1 MSTKVSGSPIA
12 VKTLCERQAPM
23 SRRGRHA
30 LRPAT
35 QLLGL
40 RLAATVVERSQ
51 NRIRGS
57 DRANAYF
64 GRDEFV
70 LHSPASR
77 DESECVGQ
85 DHTTFMVECIRR
97 ILSTVWTLKT
107 ITVRG
112 ESLMARDQL
121 LLRIP
126 ALFAVRGMV
135 PQVQNPDSR
144 ATWFPNERIVASPP
158 VGQFK
163 SEKVRDVC
171 PIVADEIARPAILC
185 HRVASSQRVRP
196 ATKLE
201 RREALELGSRKTLL
215 VLGSQLH

>member
-70 LHSPASR
+70 LHSPVSR
-77 DESECVGQ
+77 DESGCVGQ
-85 DHTTFMVECIRR
+85 NSTTI
-97 ILSTVWTLKT
+97 
-107 ITVRG
+107 RG
-112 ESLMARDQL
+112 ESGS
-121 LLRIP
+121 
-126 ALFAVRGMV
+126 VRMFGRV
-135 PQVQNPDSR
+135 LS
-144 ATWFPNERIVASPP
+144 ATPGPSISMMI
-158 VGQFK
+158 
-163 SEKVRDVC
+163 SM
-171 PIVADEIARPAILC
+171 
-185 HRVASSQRVRP
+185 
-196 ATKLE
+196 
-201 RREALELGSRKTLL
+201 
-215 VLGSQLH
+215 